1 MLEDGNARVEDFE
14 ENVNYSGKICE
25 RCGAKY
31 IDVSESRYSIL
42 CTECRENQIK
52 YPIPKI
58 FLLLGIALSVLV
70 IIALVQFPK
79 SFKDYAVYKTAE
91 EKANDGYANETLLS
105 LEGVIGKHPETTDI
119 AVTAVD
125 IAMENGNY
133 AYAGYL
139 LDKYLIGKKVS
150 DTVYYRLDGYLNKI
164 DSIYNVY
171 DEYENIVSNIDTNL
185 SEDQAVLQA
194 KSDVSKLLYDGKY
207 NKAVVYNYLALLTD
221 DAEEH
226 KEYLKKS
233 IEEDSKVL
241 ETQVQLANAYRREG
255 NSDEAKSMLD
265 KVLIKERHNIGAKRG
280 LAILNMV
287 EGNYSEAV
295 ELARFAY
302 EKSKEY
308 PYVYET
314 LAIALFFDG
323 QVEESNKIIEE
334 FKAAGNELEE
344 DTKML
349 LNGQLTLNQYYQ
361 G

>member
-14 ENVNYSGKICE
+14 ENVNYGGKICE

-139 LDKYLIGKKVS
+139 LDTYLVGRKVS

-241 ETQVQLANAYRREG
+241 ETQVQLAKHIG
-255 NSDEAKSMLD
+255 V
-265 KVLIKERHNIGAKRG
+265 KVIVMKQK
-280 LAILNMV
+280 V
-287 EGNYSEAV
+287 C
-295 ELARFAY
+295 
-302 EKSKEY
+302 
-308 PYVYET
+308 
-314 LAIALFFDG
+314 
-323 QVEESNKIIEE
+323 
-334 FKAAGNELEE
+334 
-344 DTKML
+344 
-349 LNGQLTLNQYYQ
+349 
-361 G
+361 

>member
-1 MLEDGNARVEDFE
+1 MLEDGNTRVEDFE

-25 RCGAKY
+25 RCKAKY

-91 EKANDGYANETLLS
+91 EKANDGYANETLIS
-105 LEGVIGKHPETTDI
+105 LEGIIGKHPETTDI

-139 LDKYLIGKKVS
+139 LDTYLIGKKVS

-171 DEYENIVSNIDTNL
+171 DEYENIVSNIDASL

-221 DAEEH
+221 DDEEH

-233 IEEDSKVL
+233 IKEDSKVL
-241 ETQVQLANAYRREG
+241 ETQVELANAYRREG

-265 KVLIKERHNIGAKRG
+265 KVLIKERNNI
-280 LAILNMV
+280 
-287 EGNYSEAV
+287 
-295 ELARFAY
+295 
-302 EKSKEY
+302 
-308 PYVYET
+308 
-314 LAIALFFDG
+314 
-323 QVEESNKIIEE
+323 
-334 FKAAGNELEE
+334 
-344 DTKML
+344 
-349 LNGQLTLNQYYQ
+349 
-361 G
+361 